1 LTPSS
6 GAQTFD
12 QQKLVICSL
21 TVFLYNNNIGG
32 GGGGGAEWR
41 RQKFHYYVIRHRR
54 SKNRQKDQN
63 NFKKRE
69 EKKIF
74 LTIEQECKR
83 KPSKRFQKVEK
94 NRVKIIIINKNQFE
108 NSTVIL
114 SVVTRRLA

>member
-32 GGGGGAEWR
+32 GGGGGRVAKAEISLLCNKTQAIKKSTKR
-41 RQKFHYYVIRHRR
+41 P
-54 SKNRQKDQN
+54 N